1 MLNYLKTWLF
11 AAAAFCLTGY
21 SVAET
26 HGAAHQAASAQQAS
40 ASQGASKAPSREE
53 KSIIWRIRKDNQPTS
68 YLVGTVHIGKQ
79 GSTLPADFQY
89 VLKQSRQL
97 VLETQ
102 IADEEYAK
110 AHPEEVVKMLQ
121 MMVHNK
127 SLNET
132 LGGKTTMIVRR
143 IFRESA
149 IPEFADLM
157 GNPQSQYSLAPWA
170 IWFHLGYTSTPP
182 DYSTDYGVE
191 SLLLKQARTRKLPVL
206 GLEDIEP
213 LEMMRTIPDDV
224 AVRNIE
230 YLIVRQDQMK
240 QEQMELFQA
249 YEQRDGDKLEELA
262 SDEES
267 VSLVDPRDH
276 EFMKRL
282 NQQILGQRNRNWMP
296 KLQQYLAQKPTLV
309 AVGAAH
315 LFGKD
320 GLVTLLRERGYT
332 VEPFVMGK

>member
-21 SVAET
+21 SVAEN
-26 HGAAHQAASAQQAS
+26 HDAAHQAASAQQAS
-40 ASQGASKAPSREE
+40 SSQAASKAPSREE
-53 KSIIWRIRKDNQPTS
+53 KSIIWRIRKDNQPIS

-79 GSTLPADFQY
+79 GSTLPPDFQY

-157 GNPQSQYSLAPWA
+157 GNPSSQYSLAPWA
-170 IWFHLGYTSTPP
+170 IWSTP
-182 DYSTDYGVE
+182 
-191 SLLLKQARTRKLPVL
+191 ARRPITVP
-206 GLEDIEP
+206 
-213 LEMMRTIPDDV
+213 TT
-224 AVRNIE
+224 
-230 YLIVRQDQMK
+230 
-240 QEQMELFQA
+240 
-249 YEQRDGDKLEELA
+249 
-262 SDEES
+262 
-267 VSLVDPRDH
+267 VS
-276 EFMKRL
+276 
-282 NQQILGQRNRNWMP
+282 NRCC
-296 KLQQYLAQKPTLV
+296 
-309 AVGAAH
+309 
-315 LFGKD
+315 
-320 GLVTLLRERGYT
+320 
-332 VEPFVMGK
+332 